1 MVKPE
6 YMSLQELYHYVEYL
20 KSNGQTYKIFD
31 TAFWSKMFYPLA
43 ILVML
48 VLAMPFCLSKRT
60 SRRYGH
66 QDFLRHH
73 DRHSVLRLKQYF
85 CLHERIAKRAV
96 FYFRAHAVA
105 DDVDTCLHCDVVG

>member
-1 MVKPE
+1 
-6 YMSLQELYHYVEYL
+6 
-20 KSNGQTYKIFD
+20 
-31 TAFWSKMFYPLA
+31 MFYPLA

-48 VLAMPFCLSKRT
+48 VLAMPFAYQSARAGGMAIKI
-60 SRRYGH
+60 
-66 QDFLRHH
+66 FLRHH

-105 DDVDTCLHCDVVG
+105 DDVDTLPPLRCGGLNEGLDLLSTLMHF